1 MKADSIPAAPEAAP
15 SAPPEPRQSD
25 PVHVAGGSELVRKRA
40 HSNEAAPV
48 HEAWWLIEAVAPPR
62 PLYFAGLR
70 RATEAKRPHQA
81 VTTEDASG
89 AVRYPTEDTAKLAVA
104 QMIGADTSNHLWPL
118 LVANSAWKVAEH
130 IFDYTPPAAPA
141 QLLDR
146 PPMADVECWER
157 GLPDSIDRAMAQE
170 AKEVADLLA
179 MTEPEIDAELRQHG
193 IDPDEA
199 AAQGKRAVQGALDAF
214 AARHPAQPAFTL
226 MLEALQHIRRC
237 GRQSTPH
244 GPVFVQIHE
253 GSATMQQIDEAIA
266 AAVCTTFAESS
277 KNGAK
282 ADAGEATAEQ
292 WLLPADMSALTRFC
306 ETCEDGQPYD
316 VGKAQMKRLSE
327 LGVIQWCGASRYSI
341 TAFGQF
347 VLDLLPEGWPRRPL
361 KTHSDHDAYTATTMR
376 DGGAA

>member
-1 MKADSIPAAPEAAP
+1 MTSIPTDEGAAGQPEIA
-15 SAPPEPRQSD
+15 
-25 PVHVAGGSELVRKRA
+25 HLGGGTQPMLRV

-141 QLLDR
+141 QLLNR
-146 PPMADVECWER
+146 PPMPDVECWER

-193 IDPDEA
+193 IDPAEA
-199 AAQGKRAVQGALDAF
+199 AA
-214 AARHPAQPAFTL
+214 
-226 MLEALQHIRRC
+226 M
-237 GRQSTPH
+237 
-244 GPVFVQIHE
+244 
-253 GSATMQQIDEAIA
+253 
-266 AAVCTTFAESS
+266 
-277 KNGAK
+277 GAK
-282 ADAGEATAEQ
+282 AVKDALAAAADEATTEQCIELAGALEQLRAIKIAEAVHD
-292 WLLPADMSALTRFC
+292 LPVGGKEALM
-306 ETCEDGQPYD
+306 P
-316 VGKAQMKRLSE
+316 
-327 LGVIQWCGASRYSI
+327 
-341 TAFGQF
+341 TAFQAGYCAACEEIIYR
-347 VLDLLPEGWPRRPL
+347 LRTEEWANCLPPV
-361 KTHSDHDAYTATTMR
+361 DAAKAT
-376 DGGAA
+376 GAA